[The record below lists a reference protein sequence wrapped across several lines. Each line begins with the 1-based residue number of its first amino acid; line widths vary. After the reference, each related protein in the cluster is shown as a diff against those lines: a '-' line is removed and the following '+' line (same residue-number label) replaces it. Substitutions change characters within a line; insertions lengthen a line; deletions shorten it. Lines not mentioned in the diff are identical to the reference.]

1 LAAMKKYINTT
12 KTYIMIPFWIV
23 WIIWFSSEILV
34 NRLLRSDSNDRKEQD
49 KGSLRFIWIMI
60 GIANTLAVLLV
71 NFVSFP
77 ISKLLLL
84 PYFGLLII
92 IIGMIIRFYAI
103 WTLGRFFTVDVTI
116 RENHIIKKDGLY
128 SVIRHPSYLGS
139 LISFLGFGLSLN
151 NWLSLIIIIVLI
163 TISFIKRIKIEE
175 QTLID
180 QFGSDYMDYK
190 KSTFHLIPWIY

>member
-1 LAAMKKYINTT
+1 
-12 KTYIMIPFWIV
+12 MITCWIV
-23 WIIWFSSEILV
+23 WIIWFSSEILL
-34 NRLLRSDSNDRKEQD
+34 NRLLRSDTKDKKKQD

-60 GIANTLAVLLV
+60 GIANTLGVILA
-71 NFVSFP
+71 NFVNSP
-77 ISKLLLL
+77 ISISLQL
-84 PYFGLLII
+84 PYFGLIII

-128 SVIRHPSYLGS
+128 SIIRHPSYLGS
-139 LISFLGFGLSLN
+139 LISFIGFGISLN

-175 QTLID
+175 QALID
-180 QFGSDYMDYK
+180 QFGFEYMDYK
-190 KSTFHLIPWIY
+190 NKTFRLIPWIY